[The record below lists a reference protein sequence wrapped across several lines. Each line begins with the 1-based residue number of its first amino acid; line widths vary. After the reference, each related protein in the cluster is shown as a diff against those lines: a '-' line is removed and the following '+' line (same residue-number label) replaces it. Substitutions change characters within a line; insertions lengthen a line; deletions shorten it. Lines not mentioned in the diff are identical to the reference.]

1 MAWCGIIVPYEVF
14 PADVD
19 PTQASLPLPTL
30 TLLIDRV
37 DTEKSRINILSDIDV
52 SMFYY
57 IKIPFSSMPDWWPD
71 IKSVELA
78 RDSQV
83 IASLFI
89 ANGGLEMRMLPV
101 ISGGGGSLPPGNILI
116 DASFTPINAIPV
128 YSGLTGEVSSSSSSS
143 PATLPRPLAITTT
156 EENALILTTDQ
167 IKSIIKLVNSNPGS
181 NRSSV
186 DYDGIF
192 EAGSDSTGFGASDYF
207 IYNILTAQQVL
218 NISSSDSLVR
228 ALTGFV
234 SSRYDITTS
243 ASNPGNATTLW
254 NKTGTDPGLYLGAN
268 KLALNSNLITQTTWS
283 AIFVVGGTA
292 AFPTVST
299 QLTLCKTGSM
309 VVARLHRFS
318 NLSLLNDMPNIGTI
332 SGYSATSTPLPVEY
346 KPVNSSSAVHGSMV
360 PFYWVYDDNIEDDAN
375 NGART
380 GAAVLFNGDIAT
392 YNVMKINFYI
402 RWSSD
407 PNNEDIDRA
416 RWPKNGNKVSAL
428 RDIYWSYFTA

>member
-101 ISGGGGSLPPGNILI
+101 ISGGGGSLPGNVLTY
-116 DASFTPINAIPV
+116 ASFTPINAIPV
-128 YSGLTGEVSSSSSSS
+128 YSGLSGQVTSSSSSS

-167 IKSIIKLVNSNPGS
+167 LKSIIKLVNSDPAS
-181 NRSSV
+181 NRASI

-192 EAGSDSTGFGASDYF
+192 EAGTDSTGFGSLDYF
-207 IYNILTAQQVL
+207 IYNALSAQQVL
-218 NISSSDSLVR
+218 NVSASDSLVR

-234 SSRYDITTS
+234 SSRYDVLAAS
-243 ASNPGNATTLW
+243 SNPGNASTLW
-254 NKTGTDPGLYLGAN
+254 NKSGADAGLYFGAD

-283 AIFVVGGTA
+283 ATFVVGGTA
-292 AFPTVST
+292 AFPTVPT

-318 NLSLLNDMPNIGTI
+318 NLSLLNDLPNFGTI
-332 SGYSATSTPLPVEY
+332 SGYSATSTPLPAEY

-380 GAAVLFNGDIAT
+380 GAAVLFNGNIAT

-402 RWSSD
+402 RWASD
-407 PNNEDIDRA
+407 PNNEDMDRA
-416 RWPKNGNKVSAL
+416 KWLKNNSKVSVL
-428 RDIYWSYFTA
+428 RDIYWTYFTA

>member
-89 ANGGLEMRMLPV
+89 ANGGLEMRMQPV

-167 IKSIIKLVNSNPGS
+167 IKSIIKLINSNPGS

-186 DYDGIF
+186 DYNGIF
-192 EAGSDSTGFGASDYF
+192 EAGTDSTSFGALDYF
-207 IYNILTAQQVL
+207 IYNSLSAQQVL
-218 NISSSDSLVR
+218 NVSASDNLLR
-228 ALTGFV
+228 APIGFV

-243 ASNPGNATTLW
+243 ASNPGNTTTLW

-268 KLALNSNLITQTTWS
+268 KLALQSSSLSESTWS
-283 AIFVVGGTA
+283 TTITIENISTVSSNVINFQLEFVKVGRLVTAKAYGFTGLVLKNTGGQGSLFGVGTSGLE
-292 AFPTVST
+292 FPTEFRPIKS
-299 QLTLCKTGSM
+299 
-309 VVARLHRFS
+309 
-318 NLSLLNDMPNIGTI
+318 I
-332 SGYSATSTPLPVEY
+332 Y
-346 KPVNSSSAVHGSMV
+346 V
-360 PFYWVYDDNIEDDAN
+360 PFYWAYSTDASTDT
-375 NGART
+375 RT
-380 GAAVLFNGDIAT
+380 GAMMLGLSNNPLGTTVPGIDLFIQWT
-392 YNVMKINFYI
+392 
-402 RWSSD
+402 SD
-407 PNNEDIDRA
+407 PNNPDISSTK
-416 RWPKNGNKVSAL
+416 WPRNGNTVRSRA
-428 RDIYWSYFTA
+428 DTFMTYFTS

>member
-101 ISGGGGSLPPGNILI
+101 ISGGGSLPGNVLTY
-116 DASFTPINAIPV
+116 ASFTPINSLPV
-128 YSGLTGEVSSSSSSS
+128 YSGLSGQVTSSSSSS

-167 IKSIIKLVNSNPGS
+167 LKSIIKLVNSNPAS
-181 NRSSV
+181 NRASI

-192 EAGSDSTGFGASDYF
+192 EVGTDSTSIGANDYF
-207 IYNILTAQQVL
+207 IYNTLSAQQVL
-218 NISSSDSLVR
+218 NVSASDNLVR
-228 ALTGFV
+228 ALIGFV
-234 SSRYDITTS
+234 SSRYDIEDSITK
-243 ASNPGNATTLW
+243 PGGSSTTLW
-254 NKTGTDPGLYLGAN
+254 RRQSDGRLMNNNEPIAHLSDIVSLSSNVTLNLTAPGVEVATMFISASGSIRFSRRGDVVFVRIRNFTGTTKGADPGEEFTPLIVKTDQVVPEMYRPEPTLSGRFVTASNISVNAGTGFINDWEAVLSYAISNISNVGILYLKMN
-268 KLALNSNLITQTTWS
+268 LLSSPSN
-283 AIFVVGGTA
+283 ADPVYRV
-292 AFPTVST
+292 
-299 QLTLCKTGSM
+299 
-309 VVARLHRFS
+309 
-318 NLSLLNDMPNIGTI
+318 N
-332 SGYSATSTPLPVEY
+332 LPVGAPNLTWTTNFDVMFSY
-346 KPVNSSSAVHGSMV
+346 PA
-360 PFYWVYDDNIEDDAN
+360 AN
-375 NGART
+375 
-380 GAAVLFNGDIAT
+380 
-392 YNVMKINFYI
+392 
-402 RWSSD
+402 
-407 PNNEDIDRA
+407 
-416 RWPKNGNKVSAL
+416 
-428 RDIYWSYFTA
+428 